1 MIMSAVG
8 MGFQIGTERLEVGTP
23 DTRTIEGEIVILK
36 MGPINGAGEGAMLGM
51 KTTQAMVD
59 REGR

>member
-36 MGPINGAGEGAMLGM
+36 MGPINGAGEMLGM
-51 KTTQAMVD
+51 RTTQAMVD